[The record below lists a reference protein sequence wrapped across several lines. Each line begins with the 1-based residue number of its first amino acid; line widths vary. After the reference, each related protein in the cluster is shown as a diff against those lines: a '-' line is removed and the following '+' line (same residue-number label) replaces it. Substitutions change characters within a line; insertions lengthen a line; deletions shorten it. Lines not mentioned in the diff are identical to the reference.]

1 MEEEEFLGAHPDGT
15 PMSLTL
21 AEAEAGLLRRIK
33 YGTVGGTLQDV
44 RGKRIDGVEE
54 RLSDYRGRVVLLDFW
69 ATWCRPC
76 VAALPKLRELVA
88 NLPADKFAIVAISVD
103 DERGTVTRFIED
115 EPMPWTN
122 WHAGEGS
129 EIAWLLQIEEFPTYL
144 LVDEHG
150 TILTRFNGL
159 NGLLGP
165 FTTSLIERAV
175 YRPGKSVS
183 HPLQRLYGFFWKLY
197 EN

>member
-1 MEEEEFLGAHPDGT
+1 M
-15 PMSLTL
+15 
-21 AEAEAGLLRRIK
+21 
-33 YGTVGGTLQDV
+33 GGTLQDV

-54 RLSDYRGRVVLLDFW
+54 CLSDYRGRVVLLDFW

-88 NLPADKFAIVAISVD
+88 NLPADRFAIVAISVD
-103 DERGTVTRFIED
+103 EERGTVTRFIED

-122 WHAGEGS
+122 WHTGEGS
-129 EIAWLLQIEEFPTYL
+129 EIAWLLQIEEFPTYVL
-144 LVDEHG
+144 MDEHG
-150 TILTRFNGL
+150 KILTRFNGL

-175 YRPGKSVS
+175 YRPGKSV
-183 HPLQRLYGFFWKLY
+183 PTRFQ
-197 EN
+197 